1 MSLVSCLLSL
11 TACGF
16 APMYSD
22 ARALHMELSD
32 IYIEPIA
39 GTNGIDLR
47 NHLIMNWR
55 TPNNPGAKY
64 VLRVM
69 LLEPVTIYK
78 GLRRSGDATWED
90 VLMTAEWSLSE
101 GETVIAKSA
110 ESAAESYTFVA
121 DLVSANAAKI
131 SAEQNAIR
139 SIGDKIEQKV
149 NARLKRS

>member
-1 MSLVSCLLSL
+1 M
-11 TACGF
+11 G
-16 APMYSD
+16 
-22 ARALHMELSD
+22 
-32 IYIEPIA
+32 
-39 GTNGIDLR
+39 
-47 NHLIMNWR
+47 WR

-69 LLEPVTIYK
+69 LYEPVTVYK
-78 GLRRSGDATWED
+78 GLRRSGDATWEE
-90 VLMTAEWSLSE
+90 VRMTAMWSLSD
-101 GETVIAKSA
+101 GERVIAKST

-149 NARLKRS
+149 NAKVKNRGS